1 MRNNRNNRN
10 RPRLLGGSQT
20 RMVGNLRVGKAHVKT
35 STPSHVPGI
44 HEGNAKGSKKRGSG
58 FVHDG
63 DSLRG
68 TARRSTSINP
78 SQRNPIDPD
87 APNLSPP

>member
-1 MRNNRNNRN
+1 MRNDSK
-10 RPRLLGGSQT
+10 RPRLWGT
-20 RMVGNLRVGKAHVKT
+20 KAKVKDNLRVGRAQVKA
-35 STPSHVPGI
+35 SSPSHVSGI
-44 HEGNAKGSKKRGSG
+44 HQGNAPWSVRKKSG
-58 FVHDG
+58 FVARDG
-63 DSLRG
+63 LFRG